1 MIKKSGLIDKSKPVV
16 NTEERGGNHHRMK
29 AVVRYNRV
37 KVMMRRNENLMTE
50 AMVKM
55 AMVAE
60 VMVVTEAMVVREAT
74 NCDLQTIVSRSRLKL
89 SVMDES
95 S

>member
-1 MIKKSGLIDKSKPVV
+1 MIKKPGLIDQSKPVV
-16 NTEERGGNHHRMK
+16 NTEERGGNDHRMK

-37 KVMMRRNENLMTE
+37 KVMRRNENLMTE

-74 NCDLQTIVSRSRLKL
+74 NRDLQTIVSRSRLKL